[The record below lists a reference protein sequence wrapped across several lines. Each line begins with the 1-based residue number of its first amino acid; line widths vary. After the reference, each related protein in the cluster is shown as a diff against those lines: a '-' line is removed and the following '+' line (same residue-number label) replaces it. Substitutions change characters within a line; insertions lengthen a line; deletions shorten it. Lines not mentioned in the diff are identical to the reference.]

1 MKRIVLLFGSLILLV
16 NSCTPEEPV
25 VPINPSAP
33 TLISPANDETCLD
46 GTSINDSQSNVDFRW
61 SSAAN
66 ALSYELVVTNLLTQS
81 SQTYPAI
88 SNQTTVALTKAEPYN
103 WSVKSIGEVGSIPS
117 QSTQWKFYL
126 AGDAVVNFAPFPS
139 ELISPQSG
147 ANVTPDINNL
157 IKLQWNASDVD
168 DDLAQ
173 FEVYLD
179 KNDATTIIKT
189 IAYQTEEESIE
200 IDVENGSTYYWKIIA
215 IDTNQNQSSSGV
227 YTFRTN

>member
-61 SSAAN
+61 SLAAN

-81 SQTYPAI
+81 SQTYPAT

>member
-16 NSCTPEEPV
+16 NSCTTEEPV

-66 ALSYELVVTNLLTQS
+66 AVSYELVVTNLLTQS
-81 SQTYPAI
+81 SQTYPAT

-103 WSVKSIGEVGSIPS
+103 WSVKSIGEVGSISS
-117 QSTQWKFYL
+117 QSIQWKFYL
-126 AGDAVVNFAPFPS
+126 AGDAVVNYAPFPS

-168 DDLAQ
+168 DDLAK

-200 IDVENGSTYYWKIIA
+200 INVENGTTYYWKIIA
-215 IDTNQNQSSSGV
+215 IDANQNQSSSGI
-227 YTFRTN
+227 YAFRTN

>member
-81 SQTYPAI
+81 SQTYPAT

-168 DDLAQ
+168 DDLAK
-173 FEVYLD
+173 FEIYLD

-200 IDVENGSTYYWKIIA
+200 INVENGTTYYWKIIA
-215 IDTNQNQSSSGV
+215 IDANQNQSSSGI
-227 YTFRTN
+227 YAFRTN

>member
-33 TLISPANDETCLD
+33 TLISPANDETCLN

-61 SSAAN
+61 SLAAN

-81 SQTYPAI
+81 SQTYPAT

-103 WSVKSIGEVGSIPS
+103 WSVKSIGEVGSISS
-117 QSTQWKFYL
+117 QSIQWKFYL
-126 AGDAVVNFAPFPS
+126 AGDAVVNYAPFPS

-168 DDLAQ
+168 DDLAK

-200 IDVENGSTYYWKIIA
+200 INVENGTTYYWKIIA
-215 IDTNQNQSSSGV
+215 IDANQNQSSSGI
-227 YTFRTN
+227 YAFRTN

>member
-81 SQTYPAI
+81 SQTYPAT

-227 YTFRTN
+227 YAFRTN

>member
-1 MKRIVLLFGSLILLV
+1 MKRIVLLFGSLILLL

-81 SQTYPAI
+81 SQTYPAT

-200 IDVENGSTYYWKIIA
+200 IDVENGATYYWKIIA

>member
-16 NSCTPEEPV
+16 NSCTTEEPV

-66 ALSYELVVTNLLTQS
+66 AVSYELVVTNLLTQS

-103 WSVKSIGEVGSIPS
+103 WSVKSIGEVGSVPS
-117 QSTQWKFYL
+117 QSIQWKFYL

-168 DDLAQ
+168 DDLAK

-200 IDVENGSTYYWKIIA
+200 INVENGTTYYWKIIA
-215 IDTNQNQSSSGV
+215 IDANQNQSSSGI
-227 YTFRTN
+227 YAFRTN

>member
-81 SQTYPAI
+81 SQTYPAT

-157 IKLQWNASDVD
+157 IKLQWNASNVD

>member
-16 NSCTPEEPV
+16 NSCTTEEPV

-81 SQTYPAI
+81 SQTYPAT
-88 SNQTTVALTKAEPYN
+88 SNQTTLALTKAEPYN
-103 WSVKSIGEVGSIPS
+103 WSVKSIGEVGSVPS

-168 DDLAQ
+168 GDLAQ

-227 YTFRTN
+227 YAFRTN

>member
-16 NSCTPEEPV
+16 NSCTTEEPV

-81 SQTYPAI
+81 SQTYPAT

-168 DDLAQ
+168 GDLAQ

>member
-66 ALSYELVVTNLLTQS
+66 ALSYELVVTDLLTQS
-81 SQTYPAI
+81 SQTYPAT

-103 WSVKSIGEVGSIPS
+103 WSVKSIGEVGSVPS
-117 QSTQWKFYL
+117 QSIQWKFYL

-168 DDLAQ
+168 GDLAQ

-179 KNDATTIIKT
+179 KNDATTLIKT

-200 IDVENGSTYYWKIIA
+200 IDVENGTTYYWKIIA
-215 IDTNQNQSSSGV
+215 IDNNQNQSSSGV
-227 YTFRTN
+227 YAFRTN

>member
-16 NSCTPEEPV
+16 NSCTTEEPV

-33 TLISPANDETCLD
+33 TLISPANDETCLN

-66 ALSYELVVTNLLTQS
+66 AVSYELVVTNLLTQS
-81 SQTYPAI
+81 SQTYPAT

-103 WSVKSIGEVGSIPS
+103 WSVKSIGEVGSISS
-117 QSTQWKFYL
+117 QSIQWKFYL
-126 AGDAVVNFAPFPS
+126 AGDAVVNYAPFPS

-168 DDLAQ
+168 DDLAK

-200 IDVENGSTYYWKIIA
+200 INVENGTTYYWKIIA
-215 IDTNQNQSSSGV
+215 IDANQNQSSSGI
-227 YTFRTN
+227 YAFRTN

>member
-16 NSCTPEEPV
+16 NSCTTEEPV

-103 WSVKSIGEVGSIPS
+103 WSVKSIGEVGSVPS
-117 QSTQWKFYL
+117 QSIQWKFYL

-168 DDLAQ
+168 DDLAK

-200 IDVENGSTYYWKIIA
+200 INVENGTTYYWKIIA
-215 IDTNQNQSSSGV
+215 IDANQNQSSSGI
-227 YTFRTN
+227 YAFRTN

>member
-16 NSCTPEEPV
+16 NSCTTEEPV

-66 ALSYELVVTNLLTQS
+66 AVSYELVVTNLLTQS
-81 SQTYPAI
+81 SQTYSAI

-103 WSVKSIGEVGSIPS
+103 WSVKSIGEVGSVPS
-117 QSTQWKFYL
+117 QSIQWKFYL

-168 DDLAQ
+168 GDLAQ

-189 IAYQTEEESIE
+189 VAYQTEEESIE
-200 IDVENGSTYYWKIIA
+200 IDVENGTTYYWKIIA

-227 YTFRTN
+227 YAFRTN

>member
-16 NSCTPEEPV
+16 NSCTTEEPV

-33 TLISPANDETCLD
+33 TLISPANDETCLN

-81 SQTYPAI
+81 SQTYPAT

-103 WSVKSIGEVGSIPS
+103 WSVKSIGEVGSISS
-117 QSTQWKFYL
+117 QSIQWKFYL
-126 AGDAVVNFAPFPS
+126 AGDAVVNYAPFPS

-168 DDLAQ
+168 DDLAK

-200 IDVENGSTYYWKIIA
+200 INVENGTTYYWKIIA
-215 IDTNQNQSSSGV
+215 IDANQNQSSSGI
-227 YTFRTN
+227 YAFRTN

>member
-1 MKRIVLLFGSLILLV
+1 MKRIVILFGSLILLV
-16 NSCTPEEPV
+16 NSCTTEEPV
-25 VPINPSAP
+25 VPVNPSAP

-81 SQTYPAI
+81 SQTYPAT

-103 WSVKSIGEVGSIPS
+103 WSVKSIGEVGSVPS
-117 QSTQWKFYL
+117 QSIQWKFYL

-168 DDLAQ
+168 GDLAQ

-179 KNDATTIIKT
+179 KNDATTLIKT

-227 YTFRTN
+227 YAFRTN

>member
-1 MKRIVLLFGSLILLV
+1 MKRIVILFGSLILLV
-16 NSCTPEEPV
+16 NSCTTEEPV
-25 VPINPSAP
+25 VPVNPSAP

-81 SQTYPAI
+81 SQTYPAT

-103 WSVKSIGEVGSIPS
+103 WSVKSIGEVGSVPS

-168 DDLAQ
+168 GDLAQ

-179 KNDATTIIKT
+179 KNDATTLIKT

-227 YTFRTN
+227 YAFRTN

>member
-16 NSCTPEEPV
+16 NSCTTEEPV

-103 WSVKSIGEVGSIPS
+103 WSVKSIGEVGSVPS

-168 DDLAQ
+168 GDLAQ

-215 IDTNQNQSSSGV
+215 IDNNQNQSSSGV
-227 YTFRTN
+227 YAFRTN

>member
-33 TLISPANDETCLD
+33 TLISPANDETCLN

-61 SSAAN
+61 SLAAN

-103 WSVKSIGEVGSIPS
+103 WSVKSIGEVGSVPS
-117 QSTQWKFYL
+117 QSIQWKFYL

-168 DDLAQ
+168 DDLAK

-200 IDVENGSTYYWKIIA
+200 INVENGTTYYWKIIA
-215 IDTNQNQSSSGV
+215 IDANQNQSSSGI
-227 YTFRTN
+227 YAFRTN

>member
-16 NSCTPEEPV
+16 NSCTTEEPV

-66 ALSYELVVTNLLTQS
+66 AVSYELVVTNLLTQS

-103 WSVKSIGEVGSIPS
+103 WSVKSIGEVGSVPS
-117 QSTQWKFYL
+117 QSIQWKFYL

-168 DDLAQ
+168 GDLAQ

-189 IAYQTEEESIE
+189 VAYQTEEESIE
-200 IDVENGSTYYWKIIA
+200 IDVENGTTYYWKIIA

-227 YTFRTN
+227 YAFRTN

>member
-16 NSCTPEEPV
+16 ISCTPEEPV

-81 SQTYPAI
+81 SQTYPAT
-88 SNQTTVALTKAEPYN
+88 SNQTTVALNKAEPYN

-227 YTFRTN
+227 YAFRTN

>member
-16 NSCTPEEPV
+16 NSCTTEEPV

-81 SQTYPAI
+81 SQTYPAT

-103 WSVKSIGEVGSIPS
+103 WSVKSIGEVGSVPS

-168 DDLAQ
+168 GDLAQ

>member
-16 NSCTPEEPV
+16 NSCTTEEPV

-81 SQTYPAI
+81 SQTYPAT

-103 WSVKSIGEVGSIPS
+103 WSVKSIGEVGSVPS

-168 DDLAQ
+168 GDLAQ

-227 YTFRTN
+227 YAFRTN

>member
-1 MKRIVLLFGSLILLV
+1 MRRIVLLFGSLILLV
-16 NSCTPEEPV
+16 NSCTTEEPV

-81 SQTYPAI
+81 SQTYPAT

-103 WSVKSIGEVGSIPS
+103 WSVKSIGEVGSVPS
-117 QSTQWKFYL
+117 QSIQWKFYL

-168 DDLAQ
+168 GDLAQ

-227 YTFRTN
+227 YAFRTN

>member
-81 SQTYPAI
+81 SQTYPAT

-103 WSVKSIGEVGSIPS
+103 WSVKSIGEVGSVPS

-168 DDLAQ
+168 GDLAQ

-227 YTFRTN
+227 YAFRTN

>member
-16 NSCTPEEPV
+16 NSCTTEEPV

-81 SQTYPAI
+81 SQTYPAT

-168 DDLAQ
+168 GDLAQ

-200 IDVENGSTYYWKIIA
+200 IDVENGTTYYWKIIA
-215 IDTNQNQSSSGV
+215 IDNNQNQSSSGV
-227 YTFRTN
+227 YAFRTN

>member
-1 MKRIVLLFGSLILLV
+1 MKRIELLFGSLILLV

-66 ALSYELVVTNLLTQS
+66 ALSYELVVTDLLTQS
-81 SQTYPAI
+81 SQTYPAT

-103 WSVKSIGEVGSIPS
+103 WSVKSIGEVGSVPS
-117 QSTQWKFYL
+117 QSIQWKFYL

-157 IKLQWNASDVD
+157 IKLQWNGSDVD
-168 DDLAQ
+168 GDLDQ
-173 FEVYLD
+173 FQVYLD

-227 YTFRTN
+227 YAFRTN